1 LPAYGG
7 IISAGQAIHQ
17 TFVIPETAALDRLK
31 AQSLVTAV
39 GTSVS
44 YCDFAKNI
52 TWSRELESRL
62 ARIIHEGFYYNR
74 RDAVPTGVL
83 ATQSVNILF
92 KYASLLPGCAC
103 PSHDASQRFRHES
116 S

>member
-1 LPAYGG
+1 MCTL
-7 IISAGQAIHQ
+7 
-17 TFVIPETAALDRLK
+17 VRLAK
-31 AQSLVTAV
+31 TLRVWNVSLTPL
-39 GTSVS
+39 TS
-44 YCDFAKNI
+44 
-52 TWSRELESRL
+52 L

-74 RDAVPTGVL
+74 RYAVPTGVL

>member
-1 LPAYGG
+1 M
-7 IISAGQAIHQ
+7 IHDGSSRNA
-17 TFVIPETAALDRLK
+17 VAARDKREER
-31 AQSLVTAV
+31 
-39 GTSVS
+39 
-44 YCDFAKNI
+44 D
-52 TWSRELESRL
+52 SRDALALFYL
-62 ARIIHEGFYYNR
+62 ARIIHGGFYDNR
-74 RDAVPTGVL
+74 RYAVPTDVL